1 MKKTNKSIT
10 SVKKLGNKALN
21 ESITLVKDKKAAPNK
36 SHTKVGKTETNKSI
50 TSVLAEKKSKIN
62 KSTTLVGKTKKQ
74 ESDESHAKVFKN
86 SNYASNESVTLVKDK
101 NAASNKSNTKV
112 GKQENK
118 DLNES
123 VTLVESKELQLFKNA
138 SKFKALEEMLDMK
151 SKMAEVI
158 DWYEKKHKNVI
169 EIPEL
174 KINAKALHGNLI
186 LKTFKLY
193 ESAVKKIADFVEKH
207 SQYKQQDII
216 SQALIEFA
224 ERYH

>member
-1 MKKTNKSIT
+1 MKKSNKSIT

-21 ESITLVKDKKAAPNK
+21 ESVTLVKDKKTASNK
-36 SHTKVGKTETNKSI
+36 SQTKVGKAESNKSI
-50 TSVLAEKKSKIN
+50 TSVSVEQKTKIN
-62 KSTTLVGKTKKQ
+62 KSVTLVGKTKKR
-74 ESDESHAKVFKN
+74 ESNESHTKVGKVEPN
-86 SNYASNESVTLVKDK
+86 KSITSVENQENKASNESVTF
-101 NAASNKSNTKV
+101 
-112 GKQENK
+112 
-118 DLNES
+118 
-123 VTLVESKELQLFKNA
+123 VESKELQLFKNE

-193 ESAVKKIADFVEKH
+193 ESAVKKIADFIEKH

>member
-1 MKKTNKSIT
+1 MKKSNKSVT
-10 SVKKLGNKALN
+10 SVKKLKNKALN
-21 ESITLVKDKKAAPNK
+21 ESITLVKDKKTTSNK
-36 SHTKVGKTETNKSI
+36 SNTKVGKVKSNKSV
-50 TSVLAEKKSKIN
+50 TSVLNDEKSKIN

-74 ESDESHAKVFKN
+74 DSEKVKTKVLKD
-86 SNYASNESVTLVKDK
+86 SKSVSNESNTLVG
-101 NAASNKSNTKV
+101 T
-112 GKQENK
+112 QENK
-118 DLNES
+118 ALNES
-123 VTLVESKELQLFKNA
+123 VTFVEGKEIQLFKNA
-138 SKFKALEEMLDMK
+138 SKFKALEEILNMK

-193 ESAVKKIADFVEKH
+193 ESAVKKIAEFIEKH
-207 SQYKQQDII
+207 PQYKQQDII
-216 SQALIEFA
+216 SQALIEFS

>member
-1 MKKTNKSIT
+1 MKKSNKSVT
-10 SVKKLGNKALN
+10 SVKKPKSKDLN
-21 ESITLVKDKKAAPNK
+21 ESVTLVKDKKTPP
-36 SHTKVGKTETNKSI
+36 
-50 TSVLAEKKSKIN
+50 N

-74 ESDESHAKVFKN
+74 DSNKSYTKVLKDSDHV
-86 SNYASNESVTLVKDK
+86 SNESNTL
-101 NAASNKSNTKV
+101 V

-123 VTLVESKELQLFKNA
+123 VTFVEGKEIQLFKNA
-138 SKFKALEEMLDMK
+138 SKFKALEEMLNMK

-158 DWYEKKHKNVI
+158 DWYEKKQKNVI

-174 KINAKALHGNLI
+174 KINAKVLHGKLI

-193 ESAVKKIADFVEKH
+193 ESAVKKIAEFIEKH
-207 SQYKQQDII
+207 QQYKQQDII
-216 SQALIEFA
+216 SQALIEFS

>member
-1 MKKTNKSIT
+1 MKKSNKSIT
-10 SVKKLGNKALN
+10 SVKKLENKALN
-21 ESITLVKDKKAAPNK
+21 ESITLVKDKKVATNK
-36 SHTKVGKTETNKSI
+36 SHTKVGKTESNKSV

-74 ESDESHAKVFKN
+74 ESNESHTKVAKK
-86 SNYASNESVTLVKDK
+86 YDHASNESVTLVKDK
-101 NAASNKSNTKV
+101 KAASNKSTTLV
-112 GKQENK
+112 GKPENK

-138 SKFKALEEMLDMK
+138 SKFKALEEMLNMK
-151 SKMAEVI
+151 NKMAEVI

-174 KINAKALHGNLI
+174 KINAKTLHGNLV

>member
-1 MKKTNKSIT
+1 MKKSNKSIT

-21 ESITLVKDKKAAPNK
+21 ESVTLVKDKKAIPNK
-36 SHTKVGKTETNKSI
+36 SHTKVKKTETNKSI

-74 ESDESHAKVFKN
+74 ESNESHTKVAKN
-86 SNYASNESVTLVKDK
+86 SNHASNESVTLV
-101 NAASNKSNTKV
+101 
-112 GKQENK
+112 GKPENK

-123 VTLVESKELQLFKNA
+123 VTLVESKEIQLFKNA

-151 SKMAEVI
+151 NKMAEVI

>member
-1 MKKTNKSIT
+1 MKKSNKSIT

-21 ESITLVKDKKAAPNK
+21 ESVTLVKDKKTGHNK
-36 SHTKVGKTETNKSI
+36 SKTKVGKTATNKSI

-74 ESDESHAKVFKN
+74 ESDESHAKVLKN
-86 SNYASNESVTLVKDK
+86 SNHVS
-101 NAASNKSNTKV
+101 
-112 GKQENK
+112 
-118 DLNES
+118 NES

-193 ESAVKKIADFVEKH
+193 ESAVKKMADFVEKH